1 MIIDYLNRN
10 AANAQ
15 RLVRDAVRRLSAEP
29 RTCKHAS
36 ALRHAILTPRE
47 AVTPEARR
55 RLSAIIGKYVS

>member
-1 MIIDYLNRN
+1 
-10 AANAQ
+10 
-15 RLVRDAVRRLSAEP
+15 VRRLSAEA